1 MDFENGGRETIERLV
16 QAYGFSTRQA
26 LSDHLGV
33 SKSTVA
39 TRFMRDVFPADWV
52 IRAALETGVS
62 LRWLS
67 TGEGPIYDD
76 SKCDLLEVK
85 RQKLIDGKLYDS
97 NFYMFD
103 KALLP
108 ANLQNPKAILDGET
122 VYIVDKS
129 SGELSNGKWL
139 IEVEGETSIKD
150 LTRIPV
156 GRVRVS
162 GNGDSFECGADEIRV
177 LAKVAMTCSK

>member
-26 LSDHLGV
+26 LSEHLGV

-39 TRFMRDVFPADWV
+39 TRVMRDVFPADWV

-67 TGEGPIYDD
+67 TGEGAMYED
-76 SKCDLLEVK
+76 SKYDLLEIK

-108 ANLQNPKAILDGET
+108 GNLQDPKAILDGET
-122 VYIVDKS
+122 VYLVDCS
-129 SGELSNGKWL
+129 ARELSNGKWL

-162 GNGDSFECGADEIRV
+162 SNGDSFECGVEDINI